1 MCQNKYKL
9 SGGLGWLVEQSSI
22 RSDREAQLDP
32 VVVDDHRLVLASIL
46 RGEGLFALK

>member
-32 VVVDDHRLVLASIL
+32 VVVDDHRLVLSGFDSA
-46 RGEGLFALK
+46 EGLFALK